1 MIGVCKLDLRLPE
14 NHSLKEKRH
23 VLRKLV
29 DRVRTRFNV
38 AISEVGDNDLW
49 QRAQMGFCTVGNDRR
64 HINSSLDK
72 VINFIEQMNLV
83 EMLQTEIEIITTEKE
98 LDSIVDTIIKTAQT
112 GDIGDGK
119 IFVAPV
125 DEVIRIRTGERGQKA
140 V

>member
-1 MIGVCKLDLRLPE
+1 VIGVCKLDLRIPE

-23 VLRKLV
+23 VLRKLI

-72 VINFIEQMNLV
+72 VIYFIEQMNLV
-83 EMLQTEIEIITTEKE
+83 EMVRTEIEIIS
-98 LDSIVDTIIKTAQT
+98 L
-112 GDIGDGK
+112 
-119 IFVAPV
+119 
-125 DEVIRIRTGERGQKA
+125 
-140 V
+140 

>member
-1 MIGVCKLDLRLPE
+1 MVIGVCKLDLRIPE

-23 VLRKLV
+23 VLRKLI

-72 VINFIEQMNLV
+72 VIYFIEQMNLV
-83 EMLQTEIEIITTEKE
+83 EMVRTEIEII
-98 LDSIVDTIIKTAQT
+98 SM
-112 GDIGDGK
+112 
-119 IFVAPV
+119 
-125 DEVIRIRTGERGQKA
+125 
-140 V
+140 

>member
-1 MIGVCKLDLRLPE
+1 MVIGVCKLDLRIPE

-29 DRVRTRFNV
+29 DRVKARFNV

-72 VINFIEQMNLV
+72 VIYFIEQMNLV
-83 EMLQTEIEIITTEKE
+83 EMVHTEIEIIT
-98 LDSIVDTIIKTAQT
+98 V
-112 GDIGDGK
+112 
-119 IFVAPV
+119 
-125 DEVIRIRTGERGQKA
+125 
-140 V
+140 